1 MNFWNGLFLLF
12 GIIFIIG
19 NVIKGLT
26 KHKFNYFRESYFN
39 KLELK
44 YGSIDR
50 EKAIKLEMFYQY
62 LMGLEYIIMG
72 LLIRKFDTAIISVIL
87 VSIVTIISY
96 YPIRKKYITV

>member
-19 NVIKGLT
+19 DVIKGLT
-26 KHKFNYFRESYFN
+26 KHKFNYFTERYLN

-50 EKAIKLEMFYQY
+50 EKTIKLEMFYQY
-62 LMGLEYIIMG
+62 LLGLEYIIMG
-72 LLIRKFDTAIISVIL
+72 LLIKRFDTAIISVIL

-96 YPIRKKYITV
+96 YLIRRKYIIV